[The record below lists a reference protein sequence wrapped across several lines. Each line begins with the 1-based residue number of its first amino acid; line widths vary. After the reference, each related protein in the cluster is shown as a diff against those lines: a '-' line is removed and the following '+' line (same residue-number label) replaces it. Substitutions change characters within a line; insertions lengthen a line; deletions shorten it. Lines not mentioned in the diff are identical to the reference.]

1 MDDLTAKD
9 EVLLSPS
16 ASAQDDLLSQ
26 HMVKKTINISSPLPV
41 KRGLAEQSVVRAP
54 SRKLNLGS
62 DDEDGAN
69 GISKAAAKGSK
80 GSTTNNN
87 SLVPKSKVKQYQ
99 CALCPNDPPY
109 AGASGLWYHMK
120 RHHGAKTRPY
130 NKRKDAEKMKK
141 SAKKKGKK
149 GGKDVKKKGSIGIKR
164 PRGRQT
170 VGWAGLS
177 NGEKST
183 PPRNPKS
190 HKQRSKRE
198 SGTMLGKNGKPLSK
212 YMMKKCK
219 ALEQER
225 AKKQISQMVSEWMKK
240 NNQSY
245 DSEYGYSGQDCEAK
259 DATISRNSDLMSLVK
274 RNNEQSSSK
283 YLNSVNDPF
292 LLLAEVAECVSP
304 RKKQKKNYMT
314 SQESKDIGAFPSSPS
329 HR

>member
-16 ASAQDDLLSQ
+16 ASTQDDLVSQ
-26 HMVKKTINISSPLPV
+26 HMVGKTINISSPLPV
-41 KRGLAEQSVVRAP
+41 KRGLTEQRVIRAP

-62 DDEDGAN
+62 DDEDGGN
-69 GISKAAAKGSK
+69 SMSKAAAKGNK
-80 GSTTNNN
+80 GSTTNSN

-130 NKRKDAEKMKK
+130 NKRKDAEKLKK
-141 SAKKKGKK
+141 SAKKKRKK
-149 GGKDVKKKGSIGIKR
+149 GVKDVKKKGSIGIKR

-170 VGWAGLS
+170 VGWGGLS

-190 HKQRSKRE
+190 HRRQPKPG
-198 SGTMLGKNGKPLSK
+198 SGTTLGKNGKPLSK
-212 YMMKKCK
+212 YMMKKRQI
-219 ALEQER
+219 LEQER
-225 AKKQISQMVSEWMKK
+225 AKKQISQMVNEWMKK
-240 NNQSY
+240 NNQSN
-245 DSEYGYSGQDCEAK
+245 DPEYGYHDS
-259 DATISRNSDLMSLVK
+259 TISRNNDLMSLVK
-274 RNNEQSSSK
+274 RNNEESSSSGK

-304 RKKQKKNYMT
+304 RKKLKSNYMA
-314 SQESKDIGAFPSSPS
+314 SEESKDFGAFPSSPS